1 MRRGLTGMLYKL
13 GIVTQTRDFT
23 AFHDMLVSKG
33 LATYAGDTLPHK
45 PDGQV
50 PDDLGIAVQR
60 ILALMST
67 T

>member
-1 MRRGLTGMLYKL
+1 
-13 GIVTQTRDFT
+13 VN
-23 AFHDMLVSKG
+23 KG
-33 LATYAGDTLPHK
+33 LAEYAGDTLPHA

-60 ILALMST
+60 ILALMAT